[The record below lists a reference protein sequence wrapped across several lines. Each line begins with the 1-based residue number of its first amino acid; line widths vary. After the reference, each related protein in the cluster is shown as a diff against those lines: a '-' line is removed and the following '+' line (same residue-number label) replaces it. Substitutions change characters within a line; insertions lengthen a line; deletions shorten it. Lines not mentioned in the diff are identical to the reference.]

1 MDGMQNPNGEGI
13 LAPASLTSTEY
24 KDLLAKY
31 QTLNAD
37 VRRLGGVIGAP
48 RSKART
54 ALIVGGA
61 VVGVAAIS
69 IAATK
74 TWSWAFP
81 TMPEKRRGA

>member
-1 MDGMQNPNGEGI
+1 MSVASDPNGEGGI
-13 LAPASLTSTEY
+13 TPATMTSGEY
-24 KDLLAKY
+24 RDLLAKY
-31 QTLNAD
+31 QTLQSD
-37 VRRLGGVIGAP
+37 VRRLGGVIGPP

-54 ALIVGGA
+54 ALIVSGA

-81 TMPEKRRGA
+81 SMPERRRGA